1 MQVTNKQSPIVSSPS
16 SSTTPAAPAAA
27 EAPVSAPKGQTPA
40 AAGFDAAST
49 FATTAR
55 PAVALSADKVA
66 SAAASVGPLSLDSQE
81 AQSAIQKSLAH
92 LQSAGPAARGL
103 VAGADTSAKLTPKS
117 VFKDELGMTHV
128 RMDRTHE
135 GTKVFAEQVI
145 SHLDKDGKVAD
156 VTGTVSNIPK
166 GLGSAPVKLNP
177 QDALAIAQK
186 QFAGTTDRAPVSER
200 VVAQDKD
207 GNYRAAYQVQLTK
220 TSALQGEERPRR
232 MNYLVDANT
241 GELFKSFDQMG
252 GIEMPRAQAEAKAGP
267 SKPTTPSTPSTP
279 STPVPGKPAGKTDD
293 NTMYSGKV
301 DISTTK
307 KADGTYALED
317 STRGGGVVT
326 YDAKNKSTA
335 SGTTPFTDAND
346 VWGEAGDNTRNKA
359 AVDAHYGAEMT
370 YDFMKDV
377 LGRNSLD
384 GKGEKLV
391 SYVHVNDERG
401 QPMVNAYW
409 DGDKMNYGDGDGKD
423 AGPRTTLDIAGH
435 EIAHGLTERTAGLIY
450 DGESGGLNESF
461 SDIIGSGV
469 EWYAA
474 QKNKSVQFDWKVG
487 EDAWTP
493 ANGTGDALRYMD
505 DPTKDGYSV
514 DHYKNYPKQTEV
526 HGSSG
531 IANNAFYLL
540 TEGGK
545 NRTSGL
551 GVDQGI
557 GMEKSQKIFGR
568 ALTTY
573 MTPDTTFAQAREATV
588 KAATDLYGANSA
600 ELQKVKDAW
609 TAVGVK

>member
-1 MQVTNKQSPIVSSPS
+1 MQINNKQSPIVSST
-16 SSTTPAAPAAA
+16 STSTAPAAPQAPVATPKGETPAAT
-27 EAPVSAPKGQTPA
+27 GFG
-40 AAGFDAAST
+40 AGST
-49 FATTAR
+49 FATASR
-55 PAVALSADKVA
+55 PAVALSANQVA
-66 SAAASVGPLSLDSQE
+66 SAAANVGPLALDSQE
-81 AQSAIQKSLAH
+81 AKDAIQKSLTH
-92 LQSAGPAARGL
+92 LRSTAPTAGRGL
-103 VAGADTSAKLTPKS
+103 VAGGDVSSKVTPRQ

-128 RMDRTHE
+128 RLDRTHE
-135 GTKVFAEQVI
+135 GTKVFAEQLI
-145 SHLDKDGKVAD
+145 SHLDKDGKVAST
-156 VTGTVSNIPK
+156 TGTLSNIPK
-166 GLGSAPVKLNP
+166 GVGSAPVKLEAK
-177 QDALAIAQK
+177 DALAIAQK
-186 QFAGTTDRAPVSER
+186 QFAGTTDRAPTSER

-207 GNYRAAYQVQLTK
+207 GNYRAAYHVQLTK
-220 TSALQGEERPRR
+220 TSSLGAEERPRR

-252 GIEMPRAQAEAKAGP
+252 GIEVPHAKASP
-267 SKPTTPSTPSTP
+267 STPSAPATPSTPA
-279 STPVPGKPAGKTDD
+279 PGKPAGKADD
-293 NTMYSGKV
+293 NSMYSGKV
-301 DISTTK
+301 DLSTTK
-307 KADGTYALED
+307 QANGTYTLED
-317 STRGGGVVT
+317 KSRGGGVVT

-335 SGTTPFTDAND
+335 SGTTPFTDTND
-346 VWGEAGDNTRNKA
+346 VWGEAGDNARTKA

-391 SYVHVNDERG
+391 SYVHVNERDG
-401 QPMVNAYW
+401 GPMVNAYW
-409 DGDKMNYGDGDGKD
+409 DGEKMNYGDGDGKN
-423 AGPRTTLDIAGH
+423 AGPLTTLDIAGH

-474 QKNKSVQFDWKVG
+474 QKNKAVQFDWKVG

-493 ANGTGDALRYMD
+493 ANGSGDALRYMD
-505 DPTKDGYSV
+505 DPTKDGYSI
-514 DHYKNYPKQTEV
+514 DHYSNYPKQTEV

-531 IANNAFYLL
+531 IANNAFYLV

-551 GVDQGI
+551 GVDGGI
-557 GMEKSQKIFGR
+557 GMDKSQKIFGR

-573 MTPDTTFAQAREATV
+573 MTPNTTFAQAREATV
-588 KAATDLYGANSA
+588 QAATDLYGAKSV
-600 ELQKVKDAW
+600 EVQKVKDAW

>member
-1 MQVTNKQSPIVSSPS
+1 MYISNKQTPVASPLAPVA
-16 SSTTPAAPAAA
+16 TPAAPAAPQ
-27 EAPVSAPKGQTPA
+27 APVAAPKSPSA
-40 AAGFDAAST
+40 APTGFESKST
-49 FATTAR
+49 FATAAR
-55 PAVALSADKVA
+55 PAVALSAPALA
-66 SAAASVGPLSLDSQE
+66 SAASTGPLSLDSQE
-81 AQSAIQKSLAH
+81 AQGAIQKSLDF
-92 LQSAGPAARGL
+92 LQQRGGATRGVVPGPSAAAS
-103 VAGADTSAKLTPKS
+103 VTPRQ

-128 RMDRTHE
+128 RLDRTHE
-135 GTKVFAEQVI
+135 GTKVFGEQVI
-145 SHLDKDGKVAD
+145 SHLDKGGKVAD

-166 GLGSAPVKLNP
+166 GLGSAPVKLNA

-186 QFAGTTDRAPVSER
+186 QFAGATDRAPVTER
-200 VVAQDKD
+200 VVVKGND
-207 GNYRAAYQVQLTK
+207 GQYHAAYQVQLTN
-220 TSALQGEERPRR
+220 TSSFKAEERPRR
-232 MNYLVDANT
+232 MNYLVDANS
-241 GELFKSFDQMG
+241 GEVLKSYNQLG
-252 GIEMPRAQAEAKAGP
+252 GIELPRDHAPATAKAG
-267 SKPTTPSTPSTP
+267 PSTPSTP
-279 STPVPGKPAGKTDD
+279 AEPTQGKVDD
-293 NTMYSGKV
+293 NTLYSGKV
-301 DISTTK
+301 DLSTTK
-307 KADGTYALED
+307 KADGTYTLED
-317 STRGGGVVT
+317 KSRGGGVVT

-335 SGTTPFTDAND
+335 SGTTPFTDKND
-346 VWGEAGDNTRNKA
+346 VWGETGDNSRTKA

-423 AGPRTTLDIAGH
+423 AGPLTTLDIAGH

-474 QKNKSVQFDWKVG
+474 QKNKAVEFDWKVG

-551 GVDQGI
+551 GVDEGI

>member
-1 MQVTNKQSPIVSSPS
+1 MIVSNKQTPVASPLSPVAPS
-16 SSTTPAAPAAA
+16 AAPQAPAAA
-27 EAPVSAPKGQTPA
+27 PKSQAPA
-40 AAGFDAAST
+40 ATGFESGSS
-49 FATTAR
+49 FATAAR
-55 PAVALSADKVA
+55 PAVALSAPAVRSA
-66 SAAASVGPLSLDSQE
+66 SSGPLSLDSQE
-81 AQSAIQKSLAH
+81 AKAAIQKSLDFLGGSTRGVAASPGAA
-92 LQSAGPAARGL
+92 SA
-103 VAGADTSAKLTPKS
+103 VTPRQ

-128 RMDRTHE
+128 RLDRTHE

-156 VTGTVSNIPK
+156 VTGQLSSIPK
-166 GLGSAPVKLNP
+166 GLGSAPVKLESK
-177 QDALAIAQK
+177 DALAIAQK
-186 QFAGTTDRAPVSER
+186 QFAGSTDRAPTSER
-200 VVAQDKD
+200 VVVKGND
-207 GNYRAAYQVQLTK
+207 GQYHAAYHVQLSN
-220 TSALQGEERPRR
+220 TSSFKADQGPRR

-241 GELFKSFDQMG
+241 GELLKSFNQMG
-252 GIEMPRAQAEAKAGP
+252 GIEVPHAKASP
-267 SKPTTPSTPSTP
+267 STPSTPTTPSTPA
-279 STPVPGKPAGKTDD
+279 PGTPAGKADD
-293 NTMYSGKV
+293 STLYSGKV
-301 DISTTK
+301 DLSTTK
-307 KADGTYALED
+307 QANGSYVLED
-317 STRGGGVVT
+317 KSRGGGVVT

-346 VWGEAGDNTRNKA
+346 VWGEAGDNARNKA

-391 SYVHVNDERG
+391 SYVHVNERDG
-401 QPMVNAYW
+401 GPMVNAYW
-409 DGDKMNYGDGDGKD
+409 DGDKMNYGDGDGKN
-423 AGPRTTLDIAGH
+423 AGPLTTLDIAGH

-493 ANGTGDALRYMD
+493 ANGSGDALRYMD
-505 DPTKDGYSV
+505 DPTKDGYSI
-514 DHYKNYPKQTEV
+514 DHYSNYPKQTEV

-551 GVDQGI
+551 SVDGGV
-557 GMEKSQKIFGR
+557 GMDKSQKIFGR

-573 MTPDTTFAQAREATV
+573 MTPNTTFAQAREATV
-588 KAATDLYGANSA
+588 KAATDLYGAKSV
-600 ELQKVKDAW
+600 EVQKVKDAW